1 MPKSF
6 LANRLG
12 RKAKPKAAAI
22 APQLAATDLGN
33 GEAEIIMYGDVMENE
48 PVDWWTGEPTGELSI
63 TSQRFLAELEGIRNA
78 SHINIRLNSG
88 GGDVFTGV
96 AIHNILKELPG
107 TKSVHIDG
115 LAASAASVIACAGD
129 EVVVHPGSMF
139 MIHKGYLG
147 LCGWYTPDEISQ
159 IQSQGDA
166 VVRSMTNI
174 YVAKTGRGEDEIAEQ
189 VAAETWFTGQE
200 IIDAGFADTMAGAG
214 DEDDTDQGEVD
225 EVVYD
230 ASAKTL
236 TVRGIRHDASM
247 FRNVPMAASAA
258 APKLH
263 AAGPAPSA
271 AAIDPETPPQAAKPK
286 GETHM
291 ETVAELRASH
301 PELVAEVEAQAQAS
315 ERDRIKEIDAIA
327 GSIAPELVAK
337 AKFEEPMTAAELAL
351 ASVKA
356 GKQQAADFLAKAEED
371 DEESGAEDVDSDPNG
386 GGDGKDDE
394 DKEAEA
400 SIKEAAAFVNAV
412 TGRKAR

>member
-6 LANRLG
+6 LAGKIG
-12 RKAKPKAAAI
+12 RKAKARAAAI

-33 GEAEIIMYGDVMENE
+33 GEAEIVMYGDVMENE
-48 PVDWWTGEPTGELSI
+48 PVDWWTGEPTGELTI
-63 TSQRFLAELEGIRNA
+63 TSQRFLAEIEDIRGA
-78 SHINIRLNSG
+78 SHINVRLNSG

-96 AIHNILKELPG
+96 AIHNMLKELPG
-107 TKSVHIDG
+107 TKTVHIDG
-115 LAASAASVIACAGD
+115 LAASAASIIACAGD

-147 LCGWYTPDEISQ
+147 LFGWYTPDQLAQAQNQCE
-159 IQSQGDA
+159 A

-174 YVAKTGRGEDEIAEQ
+174 YAAKTGRDEEEIAEQ

-200 IIDAGFADTMAGAG
+200 IIDAGYADTMAGS
-214 DEDDTDQGEVD
+214 DDDSDQGEVD

-247 FRNVPMAASAA
+247 FRNVPMPSAA
-258 APKLH
+258 AGKQRLH
-263 AAGPAPSA
+263 ATGASSAA
-271 AAIDPETPPQAAKPK
+271 AAIDPVTPPQAAKTK

-301 PELVAEVEAQAQAS
+301 PELVAEIEQQAQAA
-315 ERDRIKEIDAIA
+315 ERERIQAIDEIA
-327 GSIAPELVAK
+327 GSVAPDMVAK
-337 AKFEEPMTAAELAL
+337 AKFEEPITAADLAL

-356 GKQQAADFLAKAEED
+356 SKQQAKDFLAKADED
-371 DEESGAEDVDSDPNG
+371 SEESGAEDVDSDPNG
-386 GGDGKDDE
+386 GADGKDDE
-394 DKEAEA
+394 EKEAEA
-400 SIKEAAAFVNAV
+400 SIKDAAAFVNAI